1 MTVVIADT
9 GPLNY
14 LLQID
19 AIDLLPALFGTIHV
33 PLEVVGELRHPLAP
47 APVRSWIDE
56 PPAWLLIARAHP
68 PHPGFLPRL
77 DLGERAAIALAGRLG
92 AGLVVMDDR
101 AGVAAAAERN
111 LPAVGT
117 LGVLFR
123 AADRGMIDLPSAIVR
138 LKATNFRVRP
148 EILDKLLHDRS

>member
-9 GPLNY
+9 GPINY

-33 PLEVVGELRHPLAP
+33 PTEVVGELSHPLAP
-47 APVRSWIDE
+47 APVRKWIGA
-56 PPAWLLIARAHP
+56 PPPWLTIARVP
-68 PHPGFLPRL
+68 PPQADFLPRL
-77 DLGERAAIALAGRLG
+77 DLGERAAIALAEQLG
-92 AGLVVMDDR
+92 ARLIVMDDR
-101 AGVAAAAERN
+101 AGVTAAAVRN

-123 AADRGMIDLPSAIVR
+123 AADRGMIDLPTAILR

-148 EILDKLLHDRS
+148 EILDKLLRDRS